1 MTPFPNAARGS
12 ILRSAR
18 LMLAYAGLLALALAG
33 CAGLPGDGGGAGGT
47 SSASAPQV
55 LPASAEESEERRR
68 ARIRLELGA
77 SYYQQGNYAVALEE
91 LRQTLVIDPQF
102 AALVYM
108 DLGERAK
115 AEESFRR
122 ALAIAPNDSELN
134 NNFGWFL
141 CQTGR
146 ERSALEH
153 FAVATRN
160 PLYQTPA
167 KPLRNAGLCLMRLG
181 DEKAAEDHF
190 LRAFQTD
197 PRDPVAMYN
206 LAELHLKR
214 RETERARFYAQ
225 RLLSSYEPD
234 AQVLWLAFRVER
246 AAGNRDAAASHALQ
260 LRRRFP
266 GSVEAQRLA
275 SGQLGD

>member
-1 MTPFPNAARGS
+1 MTGPVAAPAA
-12 ILRSAR
+12 LRK
-18 LMLAYAGLLALALAG
+18 LAPLLLCLAVVLAG
-33 CAGLPGDGGGAGGT
+33 CAGSG
-47 SSASAPQV
+47 SAPADGDA
-55 LPASAEESEERRR
+55 ASPGSGPTGQESDAARR

-77 SYYQQGNYAVALEE
+77 NYYQQRNMAVAIDE
-91 LRQTLVIDPQF
+91 LRQALAIDPQY
-102 AALVYM
+102 AAAHGMLGLVYM

-146 ERSALEH
+146 ERAALEH

-234 AQVLWLAFRVER
+234 AQVLWLAFRAER

>member
-1 MTPFPNAARGS
+1 MTGAVAARAAS
-12 ILRSAR
+12 RAV
-18 LMLAYAGLLALALAG
+18 APLLLCLVAALAA
-33 CAGLPGDGGGAGGT
+33 CAGSGTAPAGDDASNPGSGPTG
-47 SSASAPQV
+47 Q
-55 LPASAEESEERRR
+55 ESDAARR

-77 SYYQQGNYAVALEE
+77 NYYQQRNMPVAIDE
-91 LRQTLVIDPQF
+91 LRQALAIDPNY
-102 AALVYM
+102 AAAHGMLGLVYM

-146 ERSALEH
+146 ERAALEH
-153 FAVATRN
+153 FAVAVRN
-160 PLYQTPA
+160 PLYPTPA
-167 KPLRNAGLCLMRLG
+167 KPLHNAGLCLMRLG
-181 DEKAAEDHF
+181 EEKAAEAQF
-190 LRAFQTD
+190 QRAFQTD

-214 RETERARFYAQ
+214 REIDRARFYAQ
-225 RLLSSYEPD
+225 RLLSSFEPD

-246 AAGNRDAAASHALQ
+246 AAGNRDAASSHALQ

-266 GSVEAQRLA
+266 GSAEAQRLA
-275 SGQLGD
+275 SGQFGD